1 MHYFTGVRGPLTAA
15 EQVLLAHSTE
25 ENALVNPFFRQST
38 FLKDDDKNLF
48 VDRFAQLAPM
58 AQV

>member
-1 MHYFTGVRGPLTAA
+1 MRGPLTAA
-15 EQVLLAHSTE
+15 EQSLLAHSTE

-58 AQV
+58 AQVW